1 VSAAEIELILPADDA
16 FRRVAH
22 LVLGGLATRHDLTV
36 ETLEDLT
43 LALDAV
49 LGRLDDGGDDV
60 TVRMKVGDEDVSTEV
75 GPFRDLDV
83 RGELASGSEDAID
96 LRRILSAVC
105 DEVSVVERGGSQ
117 WIEMTKKVE
126 RVEGDAA

>member
-1 VSAAEIELILPADDA
+1 MSAAEIELILPADDA